1 MHNIFAIHVLY
12 AHICIRSDP
21 IYEQGWWTLPIAKC
35 HNTALLNE
43 TFEMSKAQCQR
54 SCDHDFEMYTYTT
67 RNVCVYN

>member
-1 MHNIFAIHVLY
+1 MHNISAIPVLY
-12 AHICIRSDP
+12 AHIRSDP
-21 IYEQGWWTLPIAKC
+21 IYEQGWWTLPKC

-54 SCDHDFEMYTYTT
+54 SCDHDFKMYTYTT